1 MLSFFSQSIPSE
13 VVEVVQASP
22 GWLDTIGCV
31 YDSARTFMRSYGN
44 LEQWTNGYPSRELL
58 EADCKKGELY
68 AVIVPGKYGP
78 EMESGNLLGMK
89 VSEKVKVSEN
99 GLTSPMFKVTYLG
112 KDYLLLGVFAFVAGP
127 DPTYAY
133 IENGSWPDESP
144 YHVVHRIASSPGV
157 KHLASFCFRWCL
169 SRYPVLRIDTH
180 KKNEPML
187 HLLKKEGFRHCGTIY
202 VNDGSPREAYIK
214 IILGSTS

>member
-13 VVEVVQASP
+13 AVEVVQSSP
-22 GWLDTIGCV
+22 DWLDTIGCI
-31 YDSARTFMRSYGN
+31 YDSARIFMRSYGN
-44 LEQWTNGYPSRELL
+44 QEQWTNGYPSRDLL
-58 EADCKKGELY
+58 ESDCRKGELY
-68 AVIVPGKYGP
+68 AVLVPEDYVRRWGIGGSSRW
-78 EMESGNLLGMK
+78 E
-89 VSEKVKVSEN
+89 VSEDGVIPS
-99 GLTSPMFKVTYLG
+99 MFKVPYRE

-133 IENGSWPDESP
+133 IENGSWPDEAP
-144 YHVVHRIASSPGV
+144 YHVVHRVASSPGV

-169 SRYPVLRIDTH
+169 SQYPVLRIDTH
-180 KKNEPML
+180 KKNAPML

-214 IILGSTS
+214 IILG